1 MNICNVCN
9 FPVRPRQEGLQCE
22 GCFRWQHRTCH
33 TGISRAQ
40 YRAAVLSGEGIDWSC
55 QVCMETPCFESTRMK
70 EDMDSLINDP
80 SMVSTCNVCVISF
93 LGRNRLG
100 VNIQNNCRNFADC
113 GLRTADCGLRTADC
127 ILKKRA
133 F

>member
-1 MNICNVCN
+1 M
-9 FPVRPRQEGLQCE
+9 
-22 GCFRWQHRTCH
+22 
-33 TGISRAQ
+33 
-40 YRAAVLSGEGIDWSC
+40 
-55 QVCMETPCFESTRMK
+55 CMETPCFESTRMK

-113 GLRTADCGLRTADC
+113 GLRTADCGLHFEKESFLGDYGISHIYSRC
-127 ILKKRA
+127 IVDYGVDGPRQEPWVIFFLFQIFFQFLLVFA
-133 F
+133 HG